1 MFRGT
6 CKKRRGYKIKLCRT
20 PLCTS
25 TLARLQST
33 QKERTDLCR
42 TWTTL
47 LQLSI
52 HTGTKRRREHTDR
65 PDKFYDTF
73 KPFIQQ
79 QRQGIN
85 INTSVKT
92 KENNVEKN
100 QNEAAETL
108 ASYFKNAALNIG
120 GGHVSRLTE
129 DHHSEHDSV
138 KSIREVYEEN
148 DFDFKLL
155 TPNEVQRA
163 GHLKT
168 SI

>member
-1 MFRGT
+1 M
-6 CKKRRGYKIKLCRT
+6 
-20 PLCTS
+20 
-25 TLARLQST
+25 
-33 QKERTDLCR
+33 E
-42 TWTTL
+42 
-47 LQLSI
+47 
-52 HTGTKRRREHTDR
+52 EHKDR

-79 QRQGIN
+79 QRQGIYN
-85 INTSVKT
+85 NTSVKT

-120 GGHVSRLTE
+120 GGHVSRLIE

>member
-1 MFRGT
+1 MHVYACEAAKHTERVNRLVKDLDEFVAVEHT
-6 CKKRRGYKIKLCRT
+6 YWYKK
-20 PLCTS
+20 
-25 TLARLQST
+25 
-33 QKERTDLCR
+33 
-42 TWTTL
+42 
-47 LQLSI
+47 
-52 HTGTKRRREHTDR
+52 TGEHTDR

-85 INTSVKT
+85 ITTSVKT